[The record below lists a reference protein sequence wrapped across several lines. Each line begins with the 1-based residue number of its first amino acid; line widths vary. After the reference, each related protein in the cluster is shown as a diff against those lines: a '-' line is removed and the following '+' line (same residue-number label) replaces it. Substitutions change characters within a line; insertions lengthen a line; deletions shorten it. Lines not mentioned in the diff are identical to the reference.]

1 MQMQQNLVPAMRRRV
16 GIFLTMGALLLG
28 TTFAIGCVAQDDGS
42 SGTGLAQATTA
53 PSGTETVLPAA
64 TTAATGT
71 PGTPATTPSSP
82 GTSTPAVAATTTT
95 TTTATSAT
103 GTAAATETV
112 SVTDP
117 VSATATVVEGTPTPR
132 PTPEGPAP
140 EPEDQLD
147 MYGFFPGTSI
157 LVRRDLMQLDGT
169 GPNEVLYSL
178 TGPDPAITTEF
189 RSNVN
194 VLTYDTVY
202 REWLPLWASDPVS
215 GTATPLLS
223 VAQAELGGLNGGDL
237 LRTGAPVFILRTT
250 TADSRAHLFLYRWD
264 AVGSKADPL
273 RMVPVGGGAE
283 QNAAFTAD
291 LDLNVADL
299 DDDGIYEVVADN
311 VAGVQVWKWDG
322 QKYVPEVAR

>member
-1 MQMQQNLVPAMRRRV
+1 MRRRV

-28 TTFAIGCVAQDDGS
+28 TTFAIGCVAQSDGS
-42 SGTGLAQATTA
+42 YGTGLAQATTE
-53 PSGTETVLPAA
+53 PSGTQTVLPAA

-71 PGTPATTPSSP
+71 QVTITPNSS

-95 TTTATSAT
+95 T

-117 VSATATVVEGTPTPR
+117 VSPTETVVEGTPTPR
-132 PTPEGPAP
+132 PTPGGPAP
-140 EPEDQLD
+140 EPEEQLD
-147 MYGFFPGTSI
+147 MYRFFPGNSI

-178 TGPDPAITTEF
+178 TAPDPVVTTEF
-189 RSNVN
+189 RSNIN
-194 VLTYDTVY
+194 VLTYDPIY
-202 REWLPLWASDPVS
+202 REWLPLWSSDPVS

-223 VAQAELGGLNGGDL
+223 AAQAELGGTNGGDL
-237 LRTGAPVFILRTT
+237 LRTGAPIFILRTT
-250 TADSRAHLFLYRWD
+250 TVDSRAHLFLYRWD
-264 AVGSKADPL
+264 AAGSKADPL
-273 RMVPVGGGAE
+273 KMVPVGGEAE
-283 QNAAFTAD
+283 QDAAFTAD

-299 DDDGIYEVVADN
+299 DDDGVYEVVADN

-322 QKYVPEVAR
+322 QKYIPEVVR